1 MLITNKH
8 SGYIAGI
15 RLYPG
20 WGPDAPPENHG
31 MNAAAQ
37 AQAQLSKEQ
46 LEWSKQIYAEQAPDR
61 AAQAERA
68 RAVSDAQLGSMKQND
83 AIAKDYSDYAK
94 GTFRPLEQKMVADAQ
109 AYDTPERQNAEAAKA
124 VAGVESQV
132 AKTQD
137 AQQRNMSRMGI
148 NPNSGKWGASFNL
161 DGAKAKAGAAQA
173 ARSQVETQGY
183 ARKADAANLGR
194 NLASNQATSA
204 GVALTAGNSASS
216 NMQALGNINSQGNQ
230 IMTTGFSG
238 ASNSMAS
245 SGSLYGQS
253 AQIQNQANANNN
265 AQMAAIGQSAGAMFA
280 MSDVR
285 LKTDIRGI
293 KPKAALEAIN
303 NTPVSKWKYKDG
315 SHADDGG
322 KEHTGPMAQDVQAT
336 MGNKVAPNGT
346 SIDLISMNGVTMAA
360 IQELSKK
367 VDRLAGAKG
376 LRSKS

>member
-1 MLITNKH
+1 MCCGGGGSAPDN
-8 SGYIAGI
+8 SGV
-15 RLYPG
+15 
-20 WGPDAPPENHG
+20 
-31 MNAAAQ
+31 NAAALKQ
-37 AQAQLSKEQ
+37 AELSKEQ
-46 LEWSKQIYAEQAPDR
+46 LDWAKQVYAEQAPSR
-61 AAQAERA
+61 AASAA
-68 RAVSDAQLGSMKQND
+68 RANSVSDAQLASMTQND
-83 AIAKDYSDYAK
+83 AIAKDYNDYAK
-94 GTFRPLEQKMVADAQ
+94 STFRPLEQKMVSDAQ

-124 VAGVESQV
+124 VAGVEAQTSQ
-132 AKTQD
+132 AQA
-137 AQQRNMSRMGI
+137 AQQRNMSRMGV

-161 DGAKAKAGAAQA
+161 DAAKAKAGAASS

-194 NLASNQATSA
+194 GLASSQATSA
-204 GVALTAGNSASS
+204 GVALNAGNAASA
-216 NMQALGNINSQGNQ
+216 NGQAVNNINAQGNS
-230 IMTTGFSG
+230 IMTQGFSG

-253 AQIQNQANANNN
+253 AQLQSQANASGN
-265 AQMAAIGQSAGAMFA
+265 AQMGQMGQLAGMFMA
-280 MSDVR
+280 SSDVR

-303 NTPVSKWKYKDG
+303 NTPVSKWKYKED

-346 SIDLISMNGVTMAA
+346 AIDLISMNGVTMAA

-376 LRSKS
+376 LRRTA

>member
-1 MLITNKH
+1 M
-8 SGYIAGI
+8 
-15 RLYPG
+15 G
-20 WGPDAPPENHG
+20 WGPDAPDTSG
-31 MNAAAQ
+31 VNAAAL
-37 AQAQLSKEQ
+37 ANSQLSKEMLDFQ
-46 LEWSKQIYAEQAPDR
+46 KQVYAESAPDR
-61 AAQAERA
+61 AAASARA
-68 RAVSDAQLGSMKQND
+68 KAVSDAQLASMTQND
-83 AIAKDYSDYAK
+83 AIAKDYNDYAK

-124 VAGVESQV
+124 VAGVEAQV
-132 AKTQD
+132 AKTQK
-137 AQQRNMSRMGI
+137 AQQNNMSRMGV

-194 NLASNQATSA
+194 GLASSQATSA
-204 GVALTAGNSASS
+204 GVALNAGNAANS
-216 NMQALGNINSQGNQ
+216 NMQAVGNIQAQGNQ
-230 IMTTGFSG
+230 IMTQGFSG
-238 ASNSMAS
+238 AMNANSSA
-245 SGSLYGQS
+245 GNLYGQV
-253 AQIQNQANANNN
+253 AQIQGQANA
-265 AQMAAIGQSAGAMFA
+265 AQAAMWSSAGQAA
-280 MSDVR
+280 GSAAASDVR

-293 KPKAALEAIN
+293 KPKAALKAIN
-303 NTPVSKWKYKDG
+303 NTPVSKWKYKQG

-346 SIDLISMNGVTMAA
+346 AIDLISMNGVTMAA

>member
-1 MLITNKH
+1 M
-8 SGYIAGI
+8 
-15 RLYPG
+15 G
-20 WGPDAPPENHG
+20 WGPDAPDTSG
-31 MNAAAQ
+31 VNAAAV
-37 AQAQLSKEQ
+37 ANAQLSREQ
-46 LEWSKQIYAEQAPDR
+46 LAWAKEVYAESAPDR
-61 AAQAERA
+61 AAASARA
-68 RAVSDAQLGSMKQND
+68 KAVSDAQLASMTQND
-83 AIAKDYSDYAK
+83 AIAKDYNDYAK

-124 VAGVESQV
+124 VAGVEAQV
-132 AKTQD
+132 AKTQK
-137 AQQRNMSRMGI
+137 AQQNNMSRMGV

-194 NLASNQATSA
+194 GLASSQATSA
-204 GVALTAGNSASS
+204 GVALNAGNAANS
-216 NMQALGNINSQGNQ
+216 NMQAVGNIQAQGNQ
-230 IMTTGFSG
+230 IMTQGFSG
-238 ASNSMAS
+238 AMSGNSSA
-245 SGSLYGQS
+245 GNLYGQS
-253 AQIQNQANANNN
+253 AQIQNTANANNM
-265 AQMAAIGQSAGAMFA
+265 AMMMAAGQAVGQGAA
-280 MSDVR
+280 AASDVR

-293 KPKAALEAIN
+293 KPKEALKAVN
-303 NTPVSKWKYKDG
+303 NTPVSKWKYKQG

-346 SIDLISMNGVTMAA
+346 AIDLISMNGVTMAA

-376 LRSKS
+376 LRRTS